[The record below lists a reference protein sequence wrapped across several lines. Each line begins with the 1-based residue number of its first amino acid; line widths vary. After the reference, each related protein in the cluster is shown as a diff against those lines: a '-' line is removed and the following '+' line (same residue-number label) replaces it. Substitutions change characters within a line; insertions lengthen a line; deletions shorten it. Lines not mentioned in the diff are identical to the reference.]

1 PTVHRAC
8 GENTY
13 VNGYCFLLDQ
23 NLQEKEHFPES
34 LPKCTRHPTDI
45 AFLIDG
51 SSSISEE
58 DFEKMKRFVSEVIK
72 NLSGRDT
79 LFALMQFSGN
89 FREHFNF
96 NSQDSAQLVMK
107 VKQLYGWTKTA
118 TAIRKVVRELFI
130 AEKGSRNSATKI
142 LIVITD
148 GSKLNDD
155 AEYWEVI
162 PEAEQAGII
171 RYAIGVGSAFST
183 IGVQQ
188 ELKDIASE
196 PDDEHVF
203 KVNNFNA
210 LKTIQEQL
218 QNKIFA
224 IEGLVIGAVGAYDWS
239 GGLLLYQTGHQDPE
253 FINISSILKYM
264 NNSYLGYSSQPV
276 QFHGRN
282 GLVVGAPRYD
292 HIGKVVYFENEAL
305 SREWRLKM
313 EAVGEQVGSYF
324 GATLCSV
331 DLNQDTNTDLVLVG
345 APMYY
350 DATAGGRVHIS
361 FSCTNSHR
369 ALKGEPGHLFGRF
382 GASIA
387 EVGDITGDKW
397 TDVAIGAP
405 LEDENAGAVYI
416 FSGKRAS
423 INRRYVQRIQ
433 GLKFSGRFSYF
444 GQAISGGRDLTGDG
458 LKDIIVGQQGRVL
471 LLRSRPVLQVKVS
484 IVFHPPSIPT
494 SVFQWQR
501 PTSQENVTSMAE
513 VCFTISK
520 VTQDFLGDGKRC
532 SPLGSYSNPH
542 PSNPCSVDL
551 NMQKK
556 YLHNLRLLIRTQ
568 RFFPS
573 LPLSLQTLDVG
584 LTPEFTVTASLQ
596 NQGEDSYGSTLRFF
610 YPAGLSYR
618 KVTLLQQVTRVQCHS
633 SPTLEEAASW
643 NVTCNINHPI
653 FWSGAIFV
661 ATFDVSPDADL
672 GDTLQIVVKA
682 DRYHPCSWVLWVN
695 KSQHYSTAFE
705 ELVLDTWM
713 PGLPDWVQLLRLCVS
728 CHSQVQ
734 TVVERI
740 EIYNSFPIIIGS
752 SFGGLILLALSTA
765 ALYKVGFFKRQ
776 YKQMLE
782 EAGAGNDTVDTS
794 SQNVD
799 SSPPSNDTVS

>member
-1 PTVHRAC
+1 LLFSLSSSLPPSLSLLSFSLPSPFSPSFPSFHLCLFKVCGPTVHRAC

-224 IEGLVIGAVGAYDWS
+224 IEGTQFRNSSSFQMEMSQEGLSALLIPVTVGAYDWS

-264 NNSYLGYSSQPV
+264 NNSYLGKKIKPKIHTLHY
-276 QFHGRN
+276 FHGRN

-292 HIGKVVYFENEAL
+292 HIGKVVYFENE
-305 SREWRLKM
+305 
-313 EAVGEQVGSYF
+313 VGSYF

-458 LKDIIVGQQGRVL
+458 LKDIIVGQQGRVYFVFKFSL
-471 LLRSRPVLQVKVS
+471 SLSLSPSSPPTLCVSFFQLPFEKNCGNDGLCEDILQ
-484 IVFHPPSIPT
+484 T
-494 SVFQWQR
+494 S
-501 PTSQENVTSMAE
+501 
-513 VCFTISK
+513 FTFS
-520 VTQDFLGDGKRC
+520 G
-532 SPLGSYSNPH
+532 
-542 PSNPCSVDL
+542 
-551 NMQKK
+551 
-556 YLHNLRLLIRTQ
+556 
-568 RFFPS
+568 
-573 LPLSLQTLDVG
+573 LQTLDVG

-618 KVTLLQQVTRVQCHS
+618 KVTLLICFFFQVKNLHERSIPFKVTFWIPVKLRGIPV
-633 SPTLEEAASW
+633 W
-643 NVTCNINHPI
+643 NVSLVIPSEVCY
-653 FWSGAIFV
+653 
-661 ATFDVSPDADL
+661 L
-672 GDTLQIVVKA
+672 
-682 DRYHPCSWVLWVN
+682 SWIILLL
-695 KSQHYSTAFE
+695 